1 MKKNNKPDT
10 PHNLSTPE
18 QLREFREKNPLIYSS
33 EAKKRRN
40 RFANSSIVNDIA
52 DELESYINEGPRRG
66 EDKEIFKLVR
76 QEAISLR
83 QIIEE
88 IKQARAE
95 RNLKRLENLCYDLAI
110 NYQKSLLYQDNS
122 EALMSD
128 YSRKQSTSIGLEKSL
143 KKRTTGKKE
152 KLAEL
157 GTFIQQELRKN
168 PKVSNKELL
177 RQAERGSYGGD
188 YTEASLAKHI
198 KDIAAKER
206 EKIKNQN

>member
-18 QLREFREKNPLIYSS
+18 QLREFREKNPLIYSL

-40 RFANSSIVNDIA
+40 KFPNSSIVNLIE
-52 DELESYINEGPRRG
+52 DELESYINDGPRRD

-76 QEAISLR
+76 QEAMSLR

-88 IKQARAE
+88 IKQARTE

-110 NYQKSLLYQDNS
+110 NYQKSLLYQDSS

-128 YSRKQSTSIGLEKSL
+128 YSRKQSTSIGLEKSM
-143 KKRTTGKKE
+143 KKRATGKKE

-177 RQAERGSYGGD
+177 RQAERGRYGGD

-206 EKIKNQN
+206 KIIKNNN